1 MPLPNGGLITE
12 NNRQYYEGAQSFS
25 GNNVGDSGQSF
36 TTTFDTDLVFY
47 STVTTDPQYDLNNF
61 KVYVSPTGVSGSFT
75 EVTSYTVSNNTVTIG
90 VGIPSDATVIIQ
102 LKKTRWWSIWK
113 HTIRKSLR

>member
-25 GNNVGDSGQSF
+25 GNVGGTAGQSF

-47 STVTTDPQYDLNNF
+47 STVTTDPQYALNNF
-61 KVYVSPTGVSGSFT
+61 KVYVSPTGVGGSFT
-75 EVTSYTVSNNTVTIG
+75 EV
-90 VGIPSDATVIIQ
+90 D
-102 LKKTRWWSIWK
+102 
-113 HTIRKSLR
+113 RKSVV